1 MDSFSLQKWKVNACC
16 LWSGYK
22 VFEFT
27 NIQPCL
33 RDKHDLRPHHTT
45 QKNYRSH
52 TIARVRDIAR
62 VNCRT
67 YTYFFPKQ
75 NVIIITQTFLDLQ
88 ISLFKIIIIFGWKFC
103 ILIQIT
109 IWDRILI
116 FFQIFTES
124 NLYGSSHLK
133 CSVRKGV
140 LRSFAKFTGK
150 HLCQTL
156 FWQSCRPDACNFIKK
171 ETLAPVFTCE
181 YCGISKNTFFYRT
194 PQVDASVGMTYSKR
208 LDSRKDLHSVNSA
221 WSILHAKFKACFLTH
236 YRAETA
242 V

>member
-1 MDSFSLQKWKVNACC
+1 M
-16 LWSGYK
+16 WSGYK

-88 ISLFKIIIIFGWKFC
+88 ISLFKIIIIFGWKLC

-156 FWQSCRPDACNFIKK
+156 YFDKVAGLTPATLLKK
-171 ETLAPVFTCE
+171 RLWHRCLPVNIAAFL
-181 YCGISKNTFFYRT
+181 RT
-194 PQVDASVGMTYSKR
+194 PFFTEHLRWM
-208 LDSRKDLHSVNSA
+208 LL
-221 WSILHAKFKACFLTH
+221 
-236 YRAETA
+236 
-242 V
+242 